1 MDMDPAGSRMTA
13 CSSGVGRTGSMACRM
28 AGYRETRHSICPKTY
43 GLNIGM
49 VIMRAKIERI
59 LGVLGLLCVLGL
71 LGFCAQRSP
80 WEVYDADTRRA
91 VGTAPADGAFSARQV

>member
-1 MDMDPAGSRMTA
+1 
-13 CSSGVGRTGSMACRM
+13 
-28 AGYRETRHSICPKTY
+28 
-43 GLNIGM
+43 
-49 VIMRAKIERI
+49 MRAKIERI